1 MMLPF
6 HAYAQLFEH
15 QTHFGANVLLSVH
28 GCDREVAFFV
38 ANFVAQV
45 RHLVAT
51 GIPNGLFGIDAV
63 ERAIGFVIKL
73 HVVKDEEF
81 RFRSTYGTV
90 SDPR

>member
-6 HAYAQLFEH
+6 HAHAELLEDQA
-15 QTHFGANVLLSVH
+15 HFGANVLL
-28 GCDREVAFFV
+28 GIDGRDREVAFLV

-73 HVVKDEEF
+73 YVVKDEEF
-81 RFRSTYGTV
+81 RFRAKYGSV
-90 SDPR
+90 SDAR